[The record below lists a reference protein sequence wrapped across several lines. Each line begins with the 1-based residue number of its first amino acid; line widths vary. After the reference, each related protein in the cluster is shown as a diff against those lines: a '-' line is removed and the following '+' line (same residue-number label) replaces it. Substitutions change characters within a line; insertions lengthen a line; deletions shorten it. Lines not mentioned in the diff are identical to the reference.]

1 VSELGRLAPTRS
13 ALVVGQRRAARF
25 AKGAQL
31 LRRKREAL
39 VTELL
44 RLARPASAARTHI
57 AEQTDLACRVLL
69 RALAVHGRSGLRA
82 LGWPP
87 RELSM
92 EVRTSQVWGVT
103 VHELAGRDPVR
114 RSFAAR
120 GTSPGTAA
128 VGALAAD
135 EFEVLADLLL
145 DAAPRELVLRRLG
158 AALAQTTRQV
168 NTLEHRVTPALEA
181 RLVEIGRALEER
193 EREEHTRLIWLTR
206 RSRADHRSFVTPTS
220 ATS

>member
-1 VSELGRLAPTRS
+1 MSELGRLPPTRS
-13 ALVVGQRRAARF
+13 ALVLGHRRAARF

-44 RLARPASAARTHI
+44 RLARPVSAARTRI
-57 AEQTDLACRVLL
+57 AEQTDAACRVLL
-69 RALAVHGRSGLRA
+69 RALAAHDRGGLRA
-82 LGWPP
+82 MAWPQ
-87 RELSM
+87 RELSL
-92 EVRTSQVWGVT
+92 EIQAARVWGVT
-103 VHELAGRDPVR
+103 VHELVRRDPVR
-114 RSFAAR
+114 RTLAAR
-120 GTSPGTAA
+120 GTFPGTATNA
-128 VGALAAD
+128 ALAAD

-168 NTLEHRVTPALEA
+168 NTLEQRVTPALEA
-181 RLVEIGRALEER
+181 RLDAIGRALEER

-206 RSRADHRSFVTPTS
+206 NSRRPNSRD
-220 ATS
+220 

>member
-1 VSELGRLAPTRS
+1 MSEFGRLPPTRS
-13 ALVVGQRRAARF
+13 ALVLGQRRAARF
-25 AKGAQL
+25 ARGAQL

-44 RLARPASAARTHI
+44 RLARPASAARARI
-57 AEQTDLACRVLL
+57 AERTDLACRVLL
-69 RALAVHGRSGLRA
+69 RALGVHGRGGLRA

-92 EVRTSQVWGVT
+92 EIRTSQIWGVT
-103 VHELAGRDPVR
+103 VQEIASREPVR
-114 RSFAAR
+114 RTLAAR
-120 GTSPGTAA
+120 EIAPGIAA
-128 VGALAAD
+128 PAALAAD
-135 EFEVLADLLL
+135 EFEILADLLL

-181 RLVEIGRALEER
+181 RLGVIRRALEER
-193 EREEHTRLIWLTR
+193 EREERTRLIWLTR
-206 RSRADHRSFVTPTS
+206 RLRDR
-220 ATS
+220 